1 MSCPDVHTVSSCLTP
16 GEEKR
21 CPAQQFLVVLS
32 VTVET
37 ERKREL
43 QQRPGLRGQ
52 WQEERGDDSRKQFRN
67 RARACAS
74 QAVLSVVSCQRL
86 MSTWSEKV
94 GWFGHGKVKQ
104 QAGAED
110 APKGNLRGTQT
121 LQPHGK
127 GLFPPLYSTFIFI
140 TKLGAFSASFFLWG
154 QIAFFTFTMYMSTRK
169 SFFVISWSGAAQ
181 RLKWDLFNFTVPAA
195 ASNYTIPFCA
205 VCR

>member
-43 QQRPGLRGQ
+43 QQRPGLRAQ

-140 TKLGAFSASFFLWG
+140 TKLGAFFFCQLFSLRSNSFFYLHDVREHKEILFCHQLIWSCPE
-154 QIAFFTFTMYMSTRK
+154 AEVR
-169 SFFVISWSGAAQ
+169 FV
-181 RLKWDLFNFTVPAA
+181 
-195 ASNYTIPFCA
+195 
-205 VCR
+205 